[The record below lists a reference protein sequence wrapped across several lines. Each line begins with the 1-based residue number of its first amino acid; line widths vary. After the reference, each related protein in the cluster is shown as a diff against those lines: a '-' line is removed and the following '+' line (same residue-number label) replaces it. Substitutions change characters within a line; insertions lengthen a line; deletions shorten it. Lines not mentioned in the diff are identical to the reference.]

1 MEVNMNV
8 VLILA
13 ILWTLSVLSGV
24 LLGMIPFF
32 VGKGKGKQKLGEMG
46 WLWTALGGLVGLQI
60 PALIVFLVLIL
71 KNDENQVPAAE
82 PVPVSRTASMAL
94 SCLSGPMKGR
104 TYYIAESGIMLGRD
118 NDCAVR
124 FDSDTPGIS
133 RHHCELRF
141 VQGALMLTDL
151 NSAYGTYL
159 ADGCKLPPQYP
170 TQMYVGS
177 RFYLADKNNMFQ
189 IILTV

>member
-1 MEVNMNV
+1 MDMSGIIV
-8 VLILA
+8 ILV
-13 ILWTLSVLSGV
+13 IVWTLSVLGGV

-32 VGKGKGKQKLGEMG
+32 VGKSKGKQKLGEMG
-46 WLWTALGGLVGLQI
+46 WLWTAVGGVLGLQI

-71 KNDENQVPAAE
+71 KNDGGQTPAVE
-82 PVPVSRTASMAL
+82 PVPASRTASMAL

-104 TYYIAESGIMLGRD
+104 TYHIAESGIMIGRD

-124 FDSDTPGIS
+124 FDADTPGIS

-141 VQGALMLTDL
+141 AQGTLMLTDL

-159 ADGCKLPPQYP
+159 ADGSKLPPQYP

-177 RFYLADKNNMFQ
+177 RFYLSDKNNMFQ